1 MTLRVFTGRVF
12 VCVLL
17 LSCFVFYAHDCR
29 AEDGPKDILGKYVAA
44 LESGDST
51 LADRY
56 YSEETYKV
64 MEGRRVSVGMM
75 AREAQ
80 TIKACGEMLS
90 IKDDAG
96 NLAVVVFPYGPP
108 TCSPYFFLREGRI
121 WRLDFAAMMQVIR
134 FDQSNRWR
142 IDKSV
147 KNPYSFAFET
157 Q

>member
-1 MTLRVFTGRVF
+1 MTLRV
-12 VCVLL
+12 
-17 LSCFVFYAHDCR
+17 SA
-29 AEDGPKDILGKYVAA
+29 
-44 LESGDST
+44 
-51 LADRY
+51 
-56 YSEETYKV
+56 
-64 MEGRRVSVGMM
+64 GMM

-90 IKDDAG
+90 IKDGAG

-108 TCSPYFFLREGRI
+108 TCSPYFFLREGQI
-121 WRLDFAAMMQVIR
+121 WRLDFATMMQVIR